1 MKEAAA
7 FKRRARKP
15 VETEIKILKV
25 LKVEE
30 AVVCNQRTEKAA
42 VTEVDANYMTQLT
55 PSHEQQSLLS
65 FQELVLGYE

>member
-1 MKEAAA
+1 MKEAAV

-15 VETEIKILKV
+15 VGTEVKRLKA

-42 VTEVDANYMTQLT
+42 VTEVDANYMTRHLVT
-55 PSHEQQSLLS
+55 ADSLP
-65 FQELVLGYE
+65 